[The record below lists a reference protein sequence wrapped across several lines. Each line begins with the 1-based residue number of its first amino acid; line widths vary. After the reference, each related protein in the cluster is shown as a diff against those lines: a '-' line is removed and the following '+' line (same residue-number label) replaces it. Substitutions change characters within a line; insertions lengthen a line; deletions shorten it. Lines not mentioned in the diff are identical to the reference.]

1 MIHLHSWPTPNGH
14 KVTIALE
21 ELGLAYTYRP
31 VNIGRGE
38 QFDTAFLAVAPNNRI
53 PAIVDDAPADG
64 GPPLSLFESGAILR
78 YLAGKAGDLGGEGL
92 RGRTEVDQWLAW
104 QVGGLGPMAGQCHHF
119 RQYAPVRISYA
130 VDRYTNEVGRLYRV
144 MDTRL
149 ADRPFLAGDYSIAD
163 IAAWPWVRPWKN
175 QGQDLARTPNLARWY
190 EAIAARPAVQRALQ
204 VGRTDPKPLDA
215 EAKKVLFG
223 IR

>member
-1 MIHLHSWPTPNGH
+1 MIHLNSWPTPNGH
-14 KVTIALE
+14 KITLALE
-21 ELGLAYTYRP
+21 ELGLEYVYRA

-38 QFDTAFLAVAPNNRI
+38 QFDPAFLAIAPNNRI

-64 GPPLSLFESGAILR
+64 GEPVSIFESGAILR
-78 YLAGKAGDLGGEGL
+78 YLADKAGRLGGEGL

-119 RQYAPVRISYA
+119 RQYAPVRISYG
-130 VDRYTNEVGRLYRV
+130 VDRYTNEVARLYRV

-163 IAAWPWVRPWKN
+163 IAAWPWVRPWKA

-190 EAIAARPAVQRALQ
+190 DAIAARPAVERALL
-204 VGRTDPKPLDA
+204 VGSADHKPMDA
-215 EAKKVLFG
+215 AAKKVLFG